1 MIAACLPHIL
11 GHIQS
16 DLTGHLERCPFG
28 ILPLVGRQSTAGGS
42 RGRRFPAKRR
52 LFWVGSVSGKSAFFM
67 DNFGFGRGFIRKK
80 RNFVADVI
88 FRTVRCV
95 NCFSSCWPS
104 RRACSFRR
112 AACIRQQAP
121 SAAFSAGD
129 MHADEWQCERTYN
142 SDLNHQPRVLRE
154 AESCPAQPSFRY
166 GDRQVPAERA
176 VVRGAAS
183 WGCGTGVAK
192 LTAAFRTSDLSAGPH
207 AVDYYVYRLRRL
219 II

>member
-1 MIAACLPHIL
+1 MLA
-11 GHIQS
+11 
-16 DLTGHLERCPFG
+16 
-28 ILPLVGRQSTAGGS
+28 GS
-42 RGRRFPAKRR
+42 RPRSEAAEDVSRQKEG
-52 LFWVGSVSGKSAFFM
+52 LFGVGSVSGKSAFFM

-112 AACIRQQAP
+112 AATVRASGSRRPLRP
-121 SAAFSAGD
+121 SRRAICTPTSGSA
-129 MHADEWQCERTYN
+129 
-142 SDLNHQPRVLRE
+142 SV
-154 AESCPAQPSFRY
+154 
-166 GDRQVPAERA
+166 RA

>member
-1 MIAACLPHIL
+1 MHPAAGALCGLL
-11 GHIQS
+11 G
-16 DLTGHLERCPFG
+16 
-28 ILPLVGRQSTAGGS
+28 GRYA
-42 RGRRFPAKRR
+42 R
-52 LFWVGSVSGKSAFFM
+52 
-67 DNFGFGRGFIRKK
+67 
-80 RNFVADVI
+80 
-88 FRTVRCV
+88 
-95 NCFSSCWPS
+95 
-104 RRACSFRR
+104 
-112 AACIRQQAP
+112 
-121 SAAFSAGD
+121 
-129 MHADEWQCERTYN
+129 DEWQCERTYN

-183 WGCGTGVAK
+183 WGCGTGVVK